1 MAIRIFAL
9 VVLIC
14 CTAPLEAQ
22 KKNPYNEVTGDIR
35 LEAIRHA
42 QVWKPVN
49 VAEMDIKAGPQGTG
63 AFAPGAEVRCAYK
76 EEKLV
81 GTPKFNCVIDRDDE
95 VRVKYGVNNGEVYAE
110 VAATRLLWALG
121 FGADRIY
128 PVSVVCS
135 GCPDDPIRMVKKTT
149 GTLTFNPAIIE
160 RKMQGDPIELS
171 KATGWTWVELT
182 FVDEAAGGASLA
194 QRDALKLLA
203 AMIQHTDSKPQQQR
217 LLCLDRTMG
226 LPPTEDGSCEHSFM
240 MINDLGKTFGT
251 VSMFNG
257 NAKSAVNLKEWA
269 NTRVWKDDSG
279 CVAHLPK
286 SFTGSLENP
295 KISERGRKFLL
306 RLLTELSE
314 RQLRDLFEVSRFT
327 TRDPDTTVDDWVAAF
342 KKKRDEI
349 ASRTCPA

>member
-1 MAIRIFAL
+1 MATRIFTLA
-9 VVLIC
+9 VLIC
-14 CTAPLEAQ
+14 CTAHLEAQ
-22 KKNPYNEVTGDIR
+22 KKNPYNKVDGDVR
-35 LEAIRHA
+35 LEAIRRA

-49 VAEMDIKAGPQGTG
+49 VAEMDIKAGPQGDG
-63 AFAPGAEVRCAYK
+63 AFSAGAEVRCAYK

-81 GTPKFNCVIDRDDE
+81 GTPKFNCVIEPDDE
-95 VRVKYGVNNGEVYAE
+95 VRVKYGANNGEVYAE

-135 GCPDDPIRMVKKTT
+135 GCPDDPIRMVKKTN
-149 GTLTFNPAIIE
+149 GTLTFRPAIIE
-160 RKMQGDPIELS
+160 RKMEGDPIELS
-171 KATGWTWVELT
+171 KDSGWTWVELT
-182 FVDEAAGGASLA
+182 FIDEAAGGATLA
-194 QRDALKLLA
+194 QRDALQLLA

-226 LPPTEDGSCEHSFM
+226 LAPAEDGACEHPFM
-240 MINDLGKTFGT
+240 IINDLGKTFGT

-257 NAKSAVNLKEWA
+257 NLKSAVNLKEWA
-269 NTRVWKDDSG
+269 NTRVWKNDSG

-295 KISERGRKFLL
+295 RISERGRKFLSG
-306 RLLTELSE
+306 LLAQLSDQ
-314 RQLRDLFEVSRFT
+314 QLRDLFEVAQFT
-327 TRDPDTTVDDWVAAF
+327 TRDPNTTVDDWVGAF